1 MDRLKELF
9 GIQGATDSGLKE
21 ALETLSLRHQELAYL
36 LNEGYSNKECAIDL
50 ECPQS
55 LILYRWRSINWT
67 LHNPY
72 WLRKMGLA
80 TTPLNDHASFEELGL
95 SRRVQTAIGRAGVR
109 EIADVKELA
118 KNGRLCGL
126 RQIGCK
132 GQAEVLEKLAE
143 YEKRDD
149 KVENHVVSLD

>member
-1 MDRLKELF
+1 MERLKELF

-95 SRRVQTAIGRAGVR
+95 SRRVQTAVGRAGVR
-109 EIADVKELA
+109 EIADIKKLV
-118 KNGRLCGL
+118 KNGKLYRI
-126 RQIGCK
+126 RQLGIK
-132 GQAEVLEKLAE
+132 GQAEILAKLAE

>member
-1 MDRLKELF
+1 MERLKELF

-21 ALETLSLRHQELAYL
+21 ALETLSLRHRELAYL

-95 SRRVQTAIGRAGVR
+95 SRRVQTAIGRAGIR
-109 EIADVKELA
+109 TIEDVKKLA
-118 KNGRLCGL
+118 KNGRLCRL
-126 RQIGCK
+126 RQLGRK
-132 GQAEVLEKLAE
+132 GEAEVLKKLEE
-143 YEKRDD
+143 YEVRDD
-149 KVENHVVSLD
+149 KVDVVSLD